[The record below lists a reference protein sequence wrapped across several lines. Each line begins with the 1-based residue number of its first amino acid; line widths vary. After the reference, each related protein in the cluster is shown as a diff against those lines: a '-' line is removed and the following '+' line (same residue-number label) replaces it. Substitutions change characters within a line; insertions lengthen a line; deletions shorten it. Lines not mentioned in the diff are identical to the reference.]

1 MGMLRSIRREG
12 KTGVVCIMEMGD
24 RTEPVHRM
32 GHKVHASKTD
42 ITVGMDMAIDFKY
55 KECKLF
61 VYINENFKK
70 TIDNLCK
77 CDKMEV

>member
-1 MGMLRSIRREG
+1 
-12 KTGVVCIMEMGD
+12 
-24 RTEPVHRM
+24 M

-42 ITVGMDMAIDFKY
+42 IIVGMDMAIDFKY
-55 KECKLF
+55 KECKLC
-61 VYINENFKK
+61 VYINEKKKK

>member
-1 MGMLRSIRREG
+1 
-12 KTGVVCIMEMGD
+12 
-24 RTEPVHRM
+24 M

-42 ITVGMDMAIDFKY
+42 ITVGMDMAIDF